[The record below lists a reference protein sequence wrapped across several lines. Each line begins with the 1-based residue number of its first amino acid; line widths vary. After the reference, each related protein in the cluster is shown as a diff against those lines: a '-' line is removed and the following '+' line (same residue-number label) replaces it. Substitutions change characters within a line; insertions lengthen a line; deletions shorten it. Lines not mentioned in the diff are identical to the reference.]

1 MVVTLRKHTPRSRSI
16 NPLAT
21 PGFMCPSCKERHT
34 SVVDSRPRES
44 GYIRRRRVCD
54 SCTFK
59 FSTIEVP
66 LDFFESADL
75 GSLRTA
81 TSNAMNELVRAF
93 NALNRG
99 LKRSAKVR
107 DEL

>member
-1 MVVTLRKHTPRSRSI
+1 MVVTLRKHTSRTRSI

-21 PGFMCPSCKERHT
+21 PGFMCPSCRERHT

-44 GYIRRRRVCD
+44 GFIRRRRVCD

-66 LDFFESADL
+66 LDYFEAADL

-81 TSNAMNELVRAF
+81 TALAMNDLVRKF

-99 LKRSAKVR
+99 LKRSTQVR